1 MPARDDHRLLLVEFV
16 PVGRMN
22 RAVVFPEL
30 AGVAQHLGVPWRWLR
45 FGIEADARART
56 GDSGLTLS
64 DQDFATL
71 ARVLQDDHP
80 SCIAFSHRPADVLVD
95 RVSPWVPTENL
106 FVLGEPFAGTGHRGR
121 LVSVAS
127 DRSAW
132 SLLLRCPPTHLVD
145 LGFVPPHFGFEPA
158 NDLAARVPFLPQLT
172 LGRPCRYERSVSSNP
187 RFSGVDLRGCL
198 RTTGCSFCNRPPQ
211 HGRGLSLSQD
221 EFEACVRA
229 LRDTLP
235 LLRERLRV
243 RLGGE
248 GALRRLESLVD
259 AILACAMAPADW
271 LLDGR
276 VDDLL
281 RSRDDL
287 AKAAQRFENTGHR
300 ILVMLVGVESFVRAD
315 LERMNKGVTP
325 LDHLDAA
332 LALFDLERRHPD
344 TFSFRESGGFST
356 IFLTPWTT
364 LEDFA
369 FNLRVVQVCRL
380 EGLCA
385 KVLGDRL
392 RLEPGLPITALA
404 ARDGLLVDAYDD
416 PMLDTAAHSFYGD
429 ELPWKFAD
437 DRMQELGSVL
447 VRMAAARDARPADD
461 DLGRRVE
468 QWVARGRSSGL
479 SVVDLALRRIDGGSV
494 IKEGAGSGPSQTV
507 DGAGEHERGLVALTR
522 AGLKR
527 VAKIEAIPEHR
538 VEALLAALDPP
549 NPTMRRLS
557 TRGPTSEAEHAA
569 YDLFFGK
576 DPADVRDALAWTT
589 TSETSWQEEVRN
601 EAMRQVGVLLGY
613 PPCCASRFA
622 QHETPAS
629 RLSYAWLHLARRM
642 EVPEAVSPSLNPFAA
657 PPLGDHVPCSLRCE
671 ASLAWWDEAWAVLAR
686 DEAWTDRVAEL
697 RGRARHPW
705 LVGLQGQG
713 AALELVPEEEPGE
726 RFRFRAGVMV
736 GSSSVLDLAARGHEI
751 VIEHERLSVRGAGE
765 WLADLS
771 LRAFVWWHERALQAD
786 LWTRVL
792 ALRAHAGAGHFDG
805 GRVALDIDGAL
816 RVSPRLMAI
825 QQWLEEGFQTLRA
838 KGSLRHVRLLRCE
851 PVALHR
857 LLLVVQAGKERVE
870 LFVTHAEESEHPLF
884 CVGTMAFTAPAGEAI
899 DTPLRR
905 AVFRAMETEL
915 GAWVRR
921 NRVPG

>member
-16 PVGRMN
+16 PVGRMH

-30 AGVAQHLGVPWRWLR
+30 AGIAYHLGVPCRWLR

-56 GDSGLTLS
+56 RDSGLTLS
-64 DQDFATL
+64 DQDFATFD
-71 ARVLQDDHP
+71 RVLQEDGP
-80 SCIAFSHRPADVLVD
+80 SCIAFSHRPADALVD
-95 RVSPWVPTENL
+95 RVSQWIPIENL
-106 FVLGEPFAGTGHRGR
+106 FVLGEPFAGTEHRGR

-132 SLLLRCPPTHLVD
+132 SSLLRCPPVDLVD

-158 NDLAARVPFLPQLT
+158 NERAALAPFLPQLT
-172 LGRPCRYERSVSSNP
+172 LGRPCCYERSVPSNP
-187 RFSGVDLRGCL
+187 RFRDVDLRGCL
-198 RTTGCSFCNRPPQ
+198 RTTGCSFCNRPAQ
-211 HGRGLSLSQD
+211 HGRGLSFSRGD
-221 EFEACVRA
+221 VEASVRA

-235 LLRERLRV
+235 LQRGRLRV
-243 RLGGE
+243 RVGGE
-248 GALRRLESLVD
+248 GALRHLESLVD
-259 AILACAMAPADW
+259 AILACAIAPADW

-281 RSRDDL
+281 RGREDL

-300 ILVMLVGVESFVRAD
+300 IHVMLVGVESFVRAD

-325 LDHLDAA
+325 LDHLDAT

-344 TFSFRESGGFST
+344 TFFFRKSGGFST

-364 LEDFA
+364 LEDLA

-380 EGLCA
+380 EDLCA

-416 PMLDTAAHSFYGD
+416 PMLDTAARGFYGN
-429 ELPWKFAD
+429 ELPWRFAD
-437 DRMQELGSVL
+437 ERVQQLGSVL
-447 VRMAAARDARPADD
+447 VRMAAARDAHPADD
-461 DLGRRVE
+461 ELGRRVE
-468 QWVARGRSSGL
+468 RWVARGRKGGL
-479 SVVDLALRRIDGGSV
+479 SVVDLALRRIDGESES
-494 IKEGAGSGPSQTV
+494 KEGTGSAPSLEGEGP
-507 DGAGEHERGLVALTR
+507 GEHARGLVVLTR

-538 VEALLAALDPP
+538 VESFLAALGPP
-549 NPTMRRLS
+549 NPTLRRLS
-557 TRGPTSEAEHAA
+557 TRGRTSNEDHAA
-569 YDLFFGK
+569 CDVFFGN
-576 DPADVRDALAWTT
+576 DPADVQNALAWTT
-589 TSETSWQEEVRN
+589 KSETSWQEEVRN
-601 EAMRQVGVLLGY
+601 DAMRQVGVLLGY

-642 EVPEAVSPSLNPFAA
+642 ELPEAISPLLNPFAA
-657 PPLGDHVPCSLRCE
+657 PPLGGHVPCSLRCE
-671 ASLAWWDEAWAVLAR
+671 ASIAWWDEAWTLLAR

-713 AALELVPEEEPGE
+713 AALELVPEDDPGE

-736 GSSSVLDLAARGHEI
+736 GRSSVLDLAARGHEI
-751 VIEHERLSVRGAGE
+751 VIEHERLIVRGEGD

-816 RVSPRLMAI
+816 RVSPRLREVQML
-825 QQWLEEGFQTLRA
+825 LEEGFRTLRA
-838 KGSLRHVRLLRCE
+838 EGSLRHVRLLRCE

-857 LLLVVQAGKERVE
+857 LSLLVQAGKERVE
-870 LFVTHAEESEHPLF
+870 LFVTHAEESERPLF
-884 CVGTMAFTAPAGEAI
+884 CVGALAFTAPPGEVI

-921 NRVPG
+921 LRAPG